1 MELVGHVYEKDT
13 DSQKVERNKRC
24 GVNEC
29 TKWRDDELDN
39 QLRMPLDQ
47 LVYAAIPWLIQ
58 FQESTDGPMSSGTV
72 EHHSVLLQT
81 AKQKLNI

>member
-1 MELVGHVYEKDT
+1 MMNLI
-13 DSQKVERNKRC
+13 
-24 GVNEC
+24 
-29 TKWRDDELDN
+29 N

-72 EHHSVLLQT
+72 EHHSVLSQT